1 MAQFNAIDVLLKKLE
16 YSFNDITLLNEALTH
31 RSYASNN
38 NERLEFL
45 GDGILNFVIADEV
58 FNLYPDVQE
67 GDLSRLRANLVNKES
82 LAKIANTLNLG
93 EVIKLGSGEL
103 KSGGFRRPSILA
115 DAVESIL
122 GAVYCDGGFD
132 SARNLI
138 VRLYADRLAS
148 PTDLQSLKDP
158 KTRLQ
163 ELLQSRRFA
172 LPDYQVTSI
181 SGQSHAQIFHVQC
194 RIKQMSIEVEGEGK
208 SRRKGEQIAAD
219 KAIILVKEY
228 FENNRTAI
236 HGSLRHNATR
246 ATPPEDKKNG

>member
-1 MAQFNAIDVLLKKLE
+1 
-16 YSFNDITLLNEALTH
+16 
-31 RSYASNN
+31 
-38 NERLEFL
+38 
-45 GDGILNFVIADEV
+45 
-58 FNLYPDVQE
+58 
-67 GDLSRLRANLVNKES
+67 
-82 LAKIANTLNLG
+82 
-93 EVIKLGSGEL
+93 
-103 KSGGFRRPSILA
+103 
-115 DAVESIL
+115 
-122 GAVYCDGGFD
+122 
-132 SARNLI
+132 
-138 VRLYADRLAS
+138 
-148 PTDLQSLKDP
+148 
-158 KTRLQ
+158 
-163 ELLQSRRFA
+163 